1 METRLSEFG
10 SNWKS
15 EYTCEY
21 MNLIGLI
28 RLRGRRKKR
37 KIIIIII
44 SEFISNVSV
53 LLDGEAEM

>member
-28 RLRGRRKKR
+28 RLRRRRKKR
-37 KIIIIII
+37 KIIIII

>member
-21 MNLIGLI
+21 MNLIGL
-28 RLRGRRKKR
+28 RRRRKKR
-37 KIIIIII
+37 KIIIII